1 VSSVTE
7 TPAGIHFAPTG
18 EGLAA
23 AIALLTQ
30 AGDRSGGIV
39 EGAERHAALTRYA
52 TLAMRGGKPSRSWR
66 HDYAA
71 LRTEELRYTTDR
83 LAIPESSGALVHRGA
98 TALTAPGA
106 VTSDPRVT
114 VLPLAD
120 AARDP
125 HLRALIPA
133 LGEAASGDKFAGL
146 ATAFQNCGAFVH
158 VPDGVVLDQ
167 PIQLVFAQAEPHAD
181 AVFPRIVVVLG
192 EGARATVLERQIGE
206 GAGFFCGVVTVQ
218 LGARAALD
226 YAAIQQLGEEARVL
240 MHRSAQAA
248 PDATIRWHLAE
259 LGATL
264 ARTVLN
270 ASLDGGGAHTEVNAL
285 FFNTGFQHVDLTTSA
300 DHAVGNTTS
309 STIVRTA
316 AADRGQGRFFGDITI
331 RPHAHG
337 SDASLRDD
345 ALLLSRRAHIDS
357 IPALAIA
364 ANDVSAYHG
373 ATVGSLDQDALF
385 YAASRGIARHDAVRM
400 VALAFFEPAIARFP
414 GETLRE
420 EIRTALDEKI
430 DAATEI
436 DA

>member
-1 VSSVTE
+1 M
-7 TPAGIHFAPTG
+7 FAPTAAGLDAAVAVLANAG
-18 EGLAA
+18 E
-23 AIALLTQ
+23 
-30 AGDRSGGIV
+30 RSGGV
-39 EGAERHAALTRYA
+39 LDADERRAALTRYE
-52 TLAMRGGKPSRSWR
+52 TAMLPGGRPSRGWR
-66 HDYAA
+66 HDYAK
-71 LRTEELRYTTDR
+71 LRFDELRYTSDR
-83 LAIPESSGALVHRGA
+83 VAIPESTGALVHRGA
-98 TALTAPGA
+98 TVLTAPGS
-106 VTSDPRVT
+106 VVSDSRVT

-120 AARDP
+120 AARDERF
-125 HLRALIPA
+125 RALIPA
-133 LGEAASGDKFAGL
+133 LDEGAQADKFAAL

-158 VPDGVVLDQ
+158 VPAGVVLDT
-167 PIQLVFAQAEPHAD
+167 PIQLVFAQAEPYAD
-181 AVFPRIVVVLG
+181 AIFPRIVVVLG

-206 GAGFFCGVVTVQ
+206 GAGLVCGVVSAQ
-218 LGARAALD
+218 LGANAELD

-240 MHRSAQAA
+240 MYRSAHTGAA
-248 PDATIRWHLAE
+248 AKVRWHLAE

-264 ARTVLN
+264 ARTVLGTHLE
-270 ASLDGGGAHTEVNAL
+270 AGGADTECDAL
-285 FFNTGFQHVDLTTSA
+285 FFNTGFQHVELTTNTE
-300 DHAVGNTTS
+300 HAVGNTHS

-316 AADRGQGRFFGDITI
+316 AADRGQGRFFGNITI

-357 IPALAIA
+357 VPALAIA

-385 YAASRGIARHDAVRM
+385 YAASRGIARPDAVRM

-414 GETLRE
+414 GDALRE
-420 EIRTALDEKI
+420 EIRTALDDKI